1 MLNSGIRITVAEES
15 QNEYDKEWDK
25 NEDRNTPRRQKEKK
39 RTFRP
44 LGFFRLKDRT
54 IRVVD

>member
-1 MLNSGIRITVAEES
+1 MAEES
-15 QNEYDKEWDK
+15 QNECDKEWDQ
-25 NEDRNTPRRQKEKK
+25 NEDTNTARRQKEKR